1 MQIFVEVERARIT
14 RVLSH
19 IKKSQGDLNA
29 AADILCELQVET
41 FGSMTRREKTEF
53 ILEQVALCIERG
65 DWTQATILSR
75 KVNRRYFS
83 RKPKKSPKEIEEL
96 KKQAEEREK
105 TRGPDEAPMEVDDDV
120 TDLKL
125 RYYEQQIILANHEYK
140 YLDVCKNYR
149 EVLDTES
156 VEDNA
161 DQLRAVSSF
170 LCFLPFACLLTKCQG
185 TRADRFL
192 HCLVSI

>member
-1 MQIFVEVERARIT
+1 MQLFVEVERARVT
-14 RVLSH
+14 RILSH

-65 DWTQATILSR
+65 DWTQGTILSR
-75 KVNRRYFS
+75 KINKRYFS
-83 RKPKKSPKEIEEL
+83 RKPKKTPEQIEQL
-96 KKQAEEREK
+96 KKEAEEREK
-105 TRGPDEAPMEVDDDV
+105 TRAPDEPPMEVDEDV

-125 RYYEQQIILANHEYK
+125 RYYEQQIILSNHEYK
-140 YLDVCKNYR
+140 YLDVCKHYR
-149 EVLDTES
+149 EVLDTDS
-156 VEDNA
+156 VQEND
-161 DQLRAVSSF
+161 DQLRAVSISHPIC
-170 LCFLPFACLLTKCQG
+170 LCYFLTKFQG
-185 TRADRFL
+185 PRTHCLL